1 MLKCNH
7 RGNCYN
13 NPYCT
18 RDGGYCDT
26 WRWAWCKGVILGIFM
41 AISIAWFAYG
51 IVFAWQYA
59 EDRVDLRKKVE
70 VNQIETERRMDE
82 LEVRIKAMDGTIIQH
97 WKWELREFEK
107 LRK

>member
-1 MLKCNH
+1 MKRIPSLLSKE
-7 RGNCYN
+7 G
-13 NPYCT
+13 
-18 RDGGYCDT
+18 D
-26 WRWAWCKGVILGIFM
+26 AFSVGVFITL
-41 AISIAWFAYG
+41 SIAFFAYG
-51 IVFAWQYA
+51 IVAAWQNA

-107 LRK
+107 LRR